1 MMLLRMNWTMKDMII
16 NGGGF
21 KNSGQNLI
29 NISDI
34 INQNK
39 EKISTYYIVYS
50 IFEIFPGI

>member
-1 MMLLRMNWTMKDMII
+1 MLLRMNWTMKDMII